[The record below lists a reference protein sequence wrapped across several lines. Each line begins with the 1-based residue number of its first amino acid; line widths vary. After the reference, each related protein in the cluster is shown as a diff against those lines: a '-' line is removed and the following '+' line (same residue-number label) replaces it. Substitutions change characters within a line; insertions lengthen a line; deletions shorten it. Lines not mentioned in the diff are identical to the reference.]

1 MASTIRQ
8 IDGTLYKAI
17 IRYDDDFFIREY
29 KTYFSSKSSR
39 AGFLINDKV
48 VYVMIYDS
56 KYYIEQRMGKCWK

>member
-1 MASTIRQ
+1 MMTI
-8 IDGTLYKAI
+8 
-17 IRYDDDFFIREY
+17 FFIREY

-39 AGFLINDKV
+39 VGFLINDKV